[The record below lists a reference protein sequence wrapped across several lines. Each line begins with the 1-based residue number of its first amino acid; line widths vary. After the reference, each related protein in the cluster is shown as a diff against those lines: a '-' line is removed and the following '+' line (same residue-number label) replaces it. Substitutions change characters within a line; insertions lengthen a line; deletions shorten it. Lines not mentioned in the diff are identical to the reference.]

1 MDAALATQDAFG
13 RPLEHRPD
21 WAAVGEEEGPP
32 GVEELGRAGW
42 TARVDEQRAVVRR
55 AEEPGAVTTWRSL
68 GHAHVVRIALT
79 GGPCAGKSGALDSL
93 VARANDEGFDVYIV
107 PYKVT
112 GAQIADFGLSRE
124 YNKSF
129 YKRVLEIQLSVERG
143 FVKVAEATGRP
154 CILVCHRGM
163 MDCKS
168 TATATAW
175 AEALAEMGQAH
186 PELADFGEAWML
198 GAREQQIG
206 GSGGSLEPP
215 GPLLEPPCVGLFLR
229 TSMPC
234 IWRILSAFLPT

>member
-1 MDAALATQDAFG
+1 LNPLAERTCFSQ
-13 RPLEHRPD
+13 
-21 WAAVGEEEGPP
+21 
-32 GVEELGRAGW
+32 
-42 TARVDEQRAVVRR
+42 
-55 AEEPGAVTTWRSL
+55 
-68 GHAHVVRIALT
+68 VRIALT
-79 GGPCAGKSGALDSL
+79 GGPCAGKSGALDGL
-93 VARANDEGFDVYIV
+93 VARANDAGFDVYIV

-112 GAQIADFGLSRE
+112 GAQIADFGLSRDH
-124 YNKSF
+124 NKAF
-129 YKRVLEIQLSVERG
+129 YKRVLEIQLKAERG
-143 FVKVAEATGRP
+143 FVRVAEATGRP

-198 GAREQQIG
+198 GAREQHIG

-229 TSMPC
+229 TSIC
-234 IWRILSAFLPT
+234 RVYGVF